1 MKFENLKEFVKNTKC
16 SKSKIYRFYKKDEDL
31 FAETK
36 LKNGK
41 RVFPCD
47 HAKYFNSEVMFI
59 ENKIL
64 KKENHQMKNLL
75 DCLVDR
81 NSMPSVLYGMEWSLF
96 LTVAYKAERNKKS
109 CFKQMHG
116 LYDSLQLKYGND
128 TSVRMFF
135 TTEAFTNR
143 VGYHNHFVLH
153 VENKKLL
160 EEITKD
166 ITTYFRYDKVDVEPY
181 NRYEAGLF
189 YISKGG
195 LQNEDW
201 DFLK

>member
-1 MKFENLKEFVKNTKC
+1 MKFENLKEFIKNTKC

-47 HAKYFNSEVMFI
+47 HAKYFNSEVMFS

-81 NSMPSVLYGMEWSLF
+81 NSMPSVMYGMEWSLF
-96 LTVAYKAERNKKS
+96 ITVAYRAERNKKS

-116 LYDSLQLKYGND
+116 LYEMLILKYGGE
-128 TSVRMFF
+128 SSFRMFF
-135 TTEAFTNR
+135 VTEPFTNR
-143 VGYHNHFVLH
+143 VGFTIILCCIWKTKNYLKRLPRILQLIFDLIELMWSLIIVM
-153 VENKKLL
+153 KLDYFIYQKEAL
-160 EEITKD
+160 KTK
-166 ITTYFRYDKVDVEPY
+166 IGIF
-181 NRYEAGLF
+181 
-189 YISKGG
+189 
-195 LQNEDW
+195 
-201 DFLK
+201 

>member
-1 MKFENLKEFVKNTKC
+1 MKTEKIEKFVKSAKR
-16 SKSKIYRFYKKDEDL
+16 SKSTVYRFYKNNEDL
-31 FAETK
+31 FAETIFK
-36 LKNGK
+36 KGE
-41 RVFPCD
+41 RFFPCD
-47 HAKYFNSEVMFI
+47 HAQYFNSEVMFN
-59 ENKIL
+59 ENKVL
-64 KKENHQMKNLL
+64 KKENRQMKNLL

-96 LTVAYKAERNKKS
+96 ITVSYRAERNKKS

-153 VENKKLL
+153 AENKKLL

-166 ITTYFRYDKVDVEPY
+166 ITTYFRYDIVDVEPY